1 MLALPPDDA
10 TGILA
15 ATTGGSD
22 LAEQNIEHR
31 GMLAGAAADN
41 LRVSSRVGLS
51 AGIALVEGLAAA
63 LLLLGVAIG
72 YHALVLKAPAARLP
86 VAFYLEYGLTVGL
99 IYAVFS
105 AMATARLLDRS
116 RSQVAILT
124 DAAAGWTAAFGGGLL
139 LAFLAGSAGDLSR
152 VSLTVAFA
160 GGLPAMLMLR
170 SALHGRLMA
179 RIRSGQLHYHRVA
192 VVGGRDE
199 VLRFLVN
206 GRLAQSGYQLAG
218 TLYREEA
225 MADDGGLDAAAVVA
239 AARRW
244 VAAGVENVIVVG
256 DVGDVDGL
264 DRLSSELKRF
274 ALNAICAPATANTA
288 FKYIDVVP
296 VGSNNAL
303 RFLRKPMGDC
313 AVLAKR
319 AFDLAGASFGLVLL
333 APLLALVSLAIALD
347 SPGPIIYRQERRGF
361 NGESFHIWK
370 FRSMRVTEPGSAM
383 KQAEKDDDRITA
395 VGRVIRRLSI
405 DELPQLINVL
415 RGEMSLV
422 GPRPH
427 AVAHDNE
434 LAEQLASYAHRQRIK
449 PGITGW
455 AQVNGFRG
463 ETKTFAQV
471 EGRTL
476 CDLYYV
482 DNWSLLLDCWIILL
496 TVFSPKSGRNAF

>member
-1 MLALPPDDA
+1 LA
-10 TGILA
+10 G
-15 ATTGGSD
+15 
-22 LAEQNIEHR
+22 QNIEHR
-31 GMLAGAAADN
+31 GLAATGAGDG
-41 LRVSSRVGLS
+41 RQVSSRAVLS
-51 AGIALVEGLAAA
+51 AGLALVESVAAA
-63 LLLLGVAIG
+63 LLLFGVAIG
-72 YHALVLKAPAARLP
+72 YHTLVLQAPSVRLP
-86 VAFYLEYGLTVGL
+86 VTLYLEYGLIVGL
-99 IYAVFS
+99 IYGVFS
-105 AMATARLLDRS
+105 AAATARLLDRS
-116 RSQVAILT
+116 RSQVAILA
-124 DAAAGWTAAFGGGLL
+124 DAAAGWTAAFAGALL
-139 LAFLAGSAGDLSR
+139 LAFLAGAAGDLSR

-160 GGLPAMLMLR
+160 GGLPVMLMLR
-170 SALHGRLMA
+170 SGLYGRLMT
-179 RIRSGQLHYHRVA
+179 RIRSGQLRYHRVA
-192 VVGGRDE
+192 VVGDRDE

-225 MADDGGLDAAAVVA
+225 KTEDGGLDPAAVVA

-256 DVGDVDGL
+256 NAGDVDEL

-274 ALNAICAPATANTA
+274 ALNAICAPATANTS
-288 FKYIDVVP
+288 FKYLDVVP

-319 AFDLAGASFGLVLL
+319 VFDLLGAGVGLVLL
-333 APLLALVSLAIALD
+333 SPMLALVATAIALD
-347 SPGPIIYRQERRGF
+347 SPGPVIYRQERRGF
-361 NGESFHIWK
+361 NGESFYIWK
-370 FRSMRVTEPGSAM
+370 FRSMRVTESGQKM
-383 KQAEKDDDRITA
+383 RQAQKDDDRITA

-463 ETKTFAQV
+463 ETRTFAQV

-482 DNWSLLLDCWIILL
+482 DNWSLLLDCWIIVL
-496 TVFSPKSGRNAF
+496 TVFSPKTGRDAF